1 MDYSKIG
8 LKAGVE
14 IHQQLDTGKLFCA
27 CPGYL
32 RSEEP
37 HFTVMRRL
45 HAVAGEMGEVD
56 AAVAHEATLGRAFEY
71 QGYHDTTCLVEL
83 DEGPPNFV
91 NEAAL
96 DEALK
101 IALLLH
107 CEVYPVTQVM
117 RKTVIDGSNT
127 SGFQRT
133 VLLAHDGYVETSF
146 GKVKI
151 DTLCLEEDA
160 ARIVSRDGAMAV
172 YRLDRL
178 GISLVEIATAPV
190 LDTPEKIKE
199 TALKIGE
206 ILRACKV
213 KRGIGTI
220 RQDVNISIKG
230 HDRVEVKGFQDPAMM
245 IETVDKEIMR
255 QQMELKEGKKVGAVR
270 NALPSGATEFLRPMP
285 GKARMYPETD
295 LPLLKIGRERLNLLK
310 KILPQLRTEI
320 RDELKK
326 EGLSDELIGLVLD
339 GHVDEFQTLIKIDG
353 KDANLVAKMVVLWR
367 QEFATKLKKS
377 FAEIESVLS
386 ERVLEQVL
394 EAFVAGTISEGDIK
408 GVLWKIVTGTKIE
421 DALKVEKVDDHAL
434 EEQISAIIKE
444 KPGMRAN
451 AYMGMVIAKI
461 PHVDKRKA
469 MEILARL
476 AKYGIIDTLQILLHR
491 LLQVL
496 VHFSEFQSK
505 ALYAL
510 EQPYRLSL
518 KEFLSSG

>member
-8 LKAGVE
+8 LKAGLE

-45 HAVAGEMGEVD
+45 HAVAGEQGEVD

-83 DEGPPNFV
+83 DEEPPHV
-91 NEAAL
+91 INELAL

-101 IALLLH
+101 IALLLN
-107 CEVYPVTQVM
+107 CEIYPVSQVM

-133 VLLAHDGYVETSF
+133 VLIAHEGYIETSF

-151 DTLCLEEDA
+151 DTVCLEEDA
-160 ARIVSRDGAMAV
+160 ARIVSRDGKIAV

-178 GISLVEIATAPV
+178 GIPLVEIATAPV
-190 LDTPEKIKE
+190 LDTPDKIKE
-199 TALKIGE
+199 TALKLGE

-220 RQDVNISIKG
+220 RQDVNVSVKG

-245 IETVDKEIMR
+245 IETVRKEALR
-255 QQMELKEGKKVGAVR
+255 QETEVKQGKKESSVR
-270 NALPSGATEFLRPMP
+270 NALPNGDTEFLRPMP

-295 LPLLKIGRERLNLLK
+295 LSLLKIGRERLNTLK
-310 KILPQLRTEI
+310 KVLPKLRTEI

-326 EGLSDELIGLVLD
+326 KGLSDELLNLVLD
-339 GHVDEFQTLIKIDG
+339 GHVDEFEVLLRVDG

-377 FAEIESVLS
+377 FEEVENILT

-394 EAFVAGTISEGDIK
+394 EALVNGSISEGDIK
-408 GVLWKIVTGTKIE
+408 GVLWKIVNGMKVE
-421 DALKVEKVDDHAL
+421 DALKVEKVGDNEL
-434 EEQISAIIKE
+434 EEQIAALVKE
-444 KPGMRAN
+444 KPGLRAG
-451 AYMGMVIAKI
+451 AYMGVLIQKM
-461 PHVDKRKA
+461 PGVDKRKA
-469 MEILARL
+469 ME
-476 AKYGIIDTLQILLHR
+476 
-491 LLQVL
+491 VL
-496 VHFSEFQSK
+496 NRIVK
-505 ALYAL
+505 
-510 EQPYRLSL
+510 
-518 KEFLSSG
+518 